1 MGWNPVRLRKIHLGE
16 VKNELGQYPRRRGRE
31 LEELATWLDIQ
42 DSVQQLWIES
52 VPDLRECLAP
62 NHDMLDGL
70 GLGVAELTGCTDCR
84 LVVREQLIAHVITC
98 KKL

>member
-1 MGWNPVRLRKIHLGE
+1 M
-16 VKNELGQYPRRRGRE
+16 E

-70 GLGVAELTGCTDCR
+70 GLGIAELAGCTDCR
-84 LVVREQLIAHVITC
+84 LVLREQLIASC
-98 KKL
+98 NFR